1 MKPGTSSV
9 TPHANDHIAAL
20 MPEAQPGRS
29 APGLNV
35 HVHAERRPAQRAQ
48 ASAAGESTALSLPLK
63 GRVAVV
69 TGSSRGIGRA
79 IADELTRQGA
89 SCVYNCVSSIE
100 ALQRLMFERAPQAG
114 RSIAV
119 QADVSEPDACAK
131 LMQKALEEFGQIDIL
146 VNNAGITRDKTLR
159 KMSGEDW
166 HTVIDHDLNSV
177 FYCTRAALPHMIERG
192 HGRIVNVSSIIAQT
206 GNVGQAN
213 YAAAKAGMIGFTKS
227 VAREVA
233 RHGITVNAVCPGFIE
248 TDMLGAVPEEA
259 KQRIVSQIP
268 LGRFGHASE
277 VAALVRFLV
286 AEGAWITG
294 QQFNVNGGM
303 YM

>member
-1 MKPGTSSV
+1 MTTGVSEGVS
-9 TPHANDHIAAL
+9 TPERVAAL
-20 MPEAQPGRS
+20 IADGAARDT
-29 APGLNV
+29 V
-35 HVHAERRPAQRAQ
+35 TERRPLGRTPPI
-48 ASAAGESTALSLPLK
+48 GEDLRENLPLK

-79 IADELTRQGA
+79 IADELLGQGA
-89 SCVYNCVSSIE
+89 NCVYNCVTSIE
-100 ALQRLMFERAPQAG
+100 ALQRLMFERPQQAG

-119 QADVSEPDACAK
+119 QADVSEPDACARLVETAIK
-131 LMQKALEEFGQIDIL
+131 EFGQVDIL
-146 VNNAGITRDKTLR
+146 VNNAGITRDKTVR

-166 HTVIDHDLNSV
+166 HKVIDYDLNSV
-177 FYCTRAALPHMIERG
+177 FYCTRAVLPNMIERG
-192 HGRIVNVSSIIAQT
+192 HGRIVNVSSIIGQT
-206 GNVGQAN
+206 GNLGQAN

-233 RHGITVNAVCPGFIE
+233 RHGVTVNAVCPGFIE
-248 TDMLGAVPEEA
+248 TDMLNAVPEDVRQ
-259 KQRIVSQIP
+259 KIVAGIP
-268 LGRFGHASE
+268 IGRFGKAQE